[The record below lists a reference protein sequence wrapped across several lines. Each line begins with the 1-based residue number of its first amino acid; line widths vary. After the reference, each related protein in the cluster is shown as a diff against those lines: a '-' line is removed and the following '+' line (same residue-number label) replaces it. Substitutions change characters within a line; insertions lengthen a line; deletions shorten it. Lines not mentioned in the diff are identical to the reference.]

1 MSDNALPVFQTTG
14 IMGRT
19 VPFVIYFHLTA
30 ALLAL
35 VIGTIQLMRPKGT
48 GSHRMVGWVWVT
60 LMFSVA
66 ISSLWIPQFLHFTW
80 IHLFTLLT
88 LTVLPLAI
96 WRIRHGDVARHARAM
111 KGLYLGGLLIAGIFT
126 LVPGRLLGNLLW
138 KGVWG

>member
-1 MSDNALPVFQTTG
+1 MSDNALPVFQTTR

-19 VPFVIYFHLTA
+19 VPLVIYFHLTA

-66 ISSLWIPQFLHFTW
+66 ISSLWIP
-80 IHLFTLLT
+80 
-88 LTVLPLAI
+88 
-96 WRIRHGDVARHARAM
+96 
-111 KGLYLGGLLIAGIFT
+111 
-126 LVPGRLLGNLLW
+126 
-138 KGVWG
+138 

>member
-1 MSDNALPVFQTTG
+1 
-14 IMGRT
+14 MGRT
-19 VPFVIYFHLTA
+19 VPLVVYFHLTA

-35 VIGTIQLMRPKGT
+35 VIGTIQLLRAKGT
-48 GSHRMVGWVWVT
+48 GSHRMVGWVWVA
-60 LMFSVA
+60 LMFCVA

-88 LTVLPLAI
+88 FIVLPLAI
-96 WRIRHGDVARHARAM
+96 WRIRHGEVAKHARAM
-111 KGLYLGGLLIAGIFT
+111 KSLYLGGLVIAGIFT